1 MYAVKATKRV
11 IVIRPRKALRAEEAA
26 EFLDIGMSSLYRYAR
41 AGIIPGRKIG
51 TDWRFSK
58 LALEKWLDAQVK
70 EEND

>member
-1 MYAVKATKRV
+1 M
-11 IVIRPRKALRAEEAA
+11 IVLRPRKALKADEAA
-26 EFLDIGMSSLYRYAR
+26 KFLDIGMSSLYRYAR

-51 TDWRFSK
+51 SDWRFSK